1 MSGTD
6 LIDLPVLDRN
16 TIDEL
21 REIMEENFTELVETF
36 LQDLPIELAK
46 VDEAVE
52 NREPEALYYTAHH
65 LKSSS
70 GSMGALQLAELL
82 AQLETL
88 GSDGS
93 IIGSMPLMEQART
106 AAEQTRIA
114 LKMLLEH

>member
-1 MSGTD
+1 MSDTD
-6 LIDLPVLDRN
+6 LTDLPVLDSS

-21 REIMEENFTELVETF
+21 REIMEESFTELVETF
-36 LQDLPIELAK
+36 LQDLPMELAK
-46 VDEAVE
+46 VDQAVE

-70 GSMGALQLAELL
+70 GSIGALQLAELL

-93 IIGSMPLMEQART
+93 IIGSTLLMEQARAT
-106 AAEQTRIA
+106 AEQTRLA